1 MTAIPAED
9 SAVPTPGGY
18 RSVLVVDDSTV
29 QRAHAAQLCRD
40 LGIELIYEACNGLE
54 ALELLA
60 LLVLPPSLLVV
71 DLEMPGMDGIE
82 FIEQLHRRRVG
93 FPVLVVSSREQILLD
108 SVCTLG
114 LELGLP
120 MVATLRKPLTLERLR
135 ETLDNALPVRP
146 ARHHRSALPQV
157 SARDLDQALRQGLLQ
172 VHYQPKVDIRS
183 GLLRGVEALA
193 RWTHPELGPIPPDQ
207 FIPLAEREGL
217 IAPLTVAVTEQAL
230 AQAAA
235 WHAHGLSLSL
245 AINLSPKLLECPDLV
260 EQITDRVATHGM
272 DHHQVV
278 MEITESSLST
288 RLGVALTRLTR
299 LRLRGFG
306 LSIDDYGT
314 GFSSMQQLARIPFT
328 ELKIDRSFVCGAQ
341 QRPHLQVILRSALE
355 MCRQLGLVSVAE
367 GIETLEDWRL
377 LQSLGCDIGQGW
389 LIGRPMPGEA
399 LYAWTR
405 QHRERLPELRAH

>member
-9 SAVPTPGGY
+9 SSVPTPGGY
-18 RSVLVVDDSTV
+18 RSVLVVDDSAV

-93 FPVLVVSSREQILLD
+93 FPVLIVSSREQILLD

-120 MVATLRKPLTLERLR
+120 MVATLRKPLTLERLH
-135 ETLDNALPVRP
+135 ETLDNALPVRTLKAQRP
-146 ARHHRSALPQV
+146 QIQV
-157 SARDLDQALRQGLLQ
+157 SAQDLDQALRQGLLQ

-193 RWTHPELGPIPPDQ
+193 RWTHPELGPIAPDQ

-217 IAPLTVAVTEQAL
+217 IAPLTIAVTEQAL
-230 AQAAA
+230 AQAAD
-235 WHAHGLSLSL
+235 WHSHGLSLSL

-260 EQITDRVATHGM
+260 EQITDRVASHGLE
-272 DHHQVV
+272 HHQVV

-355 MCRQLGLVSVAE
+355 MCRQLGMVSVAE

-377 LQSLGCDIGQGW
+377 LQALGCDVGQGW

-399 LYAWTR
+399 MYAWVR

>member
-1 MTAIPAED
+1 
-9 SAVPTPGGY
+9 
-18 RSVLVVDDSTV
+18 VLVVDDSAV

-93 FPVLVVSSREQILLD
+93 FPVLIVSSREQILLD

-120 MVATLRKPLTLERLR
+120 MVATLRKPLTLERLH
-135 ETLDNALPVRP
+135 ETLDNALPVRTLKAQRP
-146 ARHHRSALPQV
+146 QIQV
-157 SARDLDQALRQGLLQ
+157 SAQDLDQALRQGLLQ

-193 RWTHPELGPIPPDQ
+193 RWTHPELGPIAPDQ

-217 IAPLTVAVTEQAL
+217 IAPLTIAVTEQAL
-230 AQAAA
+230 AQAAD
-235 WHAHGLSLSL
+235 WHSHGLSLSL

-260 EQITDRVATHGM
+260 EQITDRVASHGLE
-272 DHHQVV
+272 HHQVV

-355 MCRQLGLVSVAE
+355 MCRQLGMVSVAE

-377 LQSLGCDIGQGW
+377 LQRLGCDVGQGW
-389 LIGRPMPGEA
+389 LIGRPVPGS
-399 LYAWTR
+399 
-405 QHRERLPELRAH
+405 ELQAAIARWRRPVL